1 MSKNK
6 LTFLLFLLIPSIAEI
21 IDSSQFTISIPNSP
35 FSLGRIMFLFVGING
50 ILSNKNRYNKSN
62 TRKGLLLIFL
72 GGIIGA
78 FFSDKIGL
86 SLSRSMGTILL
97 FFASIG
103 IASFINQNKFQKFID
118 FFFILN
124 LMYVTYYI
132 LNLTFSKGLNFLS
145 YSSLFL
151 DEEAINHHIIGVNAS
166 VSCIYLA
173 LRFFYKKNQ
182 LSFFGYVTIFV
193 GLVTCFLSESRSNL
207 LITLIVLFLILLFS
221 KIKFYNI
228 ILVSIPSIFLIY
240 IIFSKI
246 AYQNDSLFQRFD
258 ITDTDYQQRTTAMRF
273 EFLGSFLKEFFKFPL
288 GKGVYGTE
296 IQSSGFES
304 TMIHNQYLT
313 YVLSGGIIALIGV
326 YLWMTEFITIFKYSV
341 RRLKDIS
348 IFNHA
353 IAFSMLTFLLTLTT
367 VEYSGLLFFIYV
379 SFLMYLSENY
389 LIEKNSNP

>member
-1 MSKNK
+1 MSKSN

-21 IDSSQFTISIPNSP
+21 IDASQFTITIPNSP
-35 FSLGRIMFLFVGING
+35 FSLGRITFLFVGING
-50 ILSNKNRYNKSN
+50 ILSNKNRYINSN

-86 SLSRSMGTILL
+86 SLSRSIGTIIL
-97 FFASIG
+97 FFASTG
-103 IASFINQNKFQKFID
+103 IASLLNQNKFQKFID
-118 FFFILN
+118 LFFILN
-124 LMYVTYYI
+124 LSYVTYYV
-132 LNLTFSKGLNFLS
+132 LKLTFSKGLNFIS

-182 LSFFGYVTIFV
+182 LSFLGFLIIFV
-193 GLVTCFLSESRSNL
+193 GLVTCFLSESRSNM
-207 LITLIVLFLILLFS
+207 LITLIVLFLILIFS
-221 KIKFYNI
+221 KIKFFNI

-273 EFLGSFLKEFFKFPL
+273 EFLGSFLIEFFKFPF
-288 GKGVYGTE
+288 GKGVFGTE

-326 YLWMTEFITIFKYSV
+326 YLWITEFVTIFKYSI
-341 RRLKDIS
+341 RRLKAIS

-353 IAFSMLTFLLTLTT
+353 ITFSMFTFLLTLTT

-389 LIEKNSNP
+389 LIEKK

>member
-1 MSKNK
+1 MSKSN

-21 IDSSQFTISIPNSP
+21 IDASQFTITIPNSP
-35 FSLGRIMFLFVGING
+35 FSLGRITFLFVGING
-50 ILSNKNRYNKSN
+50 ILSNKNRYINSN

-86 SLSRSMGTILL
+86 SLSRSIGTIIL
-97 FFASIG
+97 FFASTG
-103 IASFINQNKFQKFID
+103 IASLLNQNKFQKFID

-124 LMYVTYYI
+124 LIYVTYYV
-132 LNLTFSKGLNFLS
+132 LKLTFSKGFSFVS

-151 DEEAINHHIIGVNAS
+151 DGEAINHHIIGVNAS

-173 LRFFYKKNQ
+173 LRFFYKNNQ
-182 LSFFGYVTIFV
+182 LSVIGFVTIFG

-207 LITLIVLFLILLFS
+207 LITLIVAFLILFFS
-221 KIKFYNI
+221 KIRFLNV

-246 AYQNDSLFQRFD
+246 AYQNDTLFQRFD

-273 EFLGSFLKEFFKFPL
+273 EFLGSFLEEFFKYPF

-326 YLWMTEFITIFKYSV
+326 YLWITEFVTIFKYSI
-341 RRLKDIS
+341 RRLKAIS

-353 IAFSMLTFLLTLTT
+353 ITFSMFTFLLTLTT
-367 VEYSGLLFFIYV
+367 VEYSGLLFFLYV

-389 LIEKNSNP
+389 KIKKN